1 MNWGFDLS
9 SNHPLTQVFRMF
21 RVDYGGPGVTIL
33 LTFALSLILL
43 LIQRSEP
50 KKRRIV
56 VVLSLV
62 ALELIRRFVWYR
74 DIHSEALTA
83 LAIALFLNAFYYL
96 FIGRY
101 NPVPTSDAI
110 QVIGMN
116 D

>member
-1 MNWGFDLS
+1 MTWGFDILTPQ
-9 SNHPLTQVFRMF
+9 PLTQAFRMF

-33 LTFALSLILL
+33 LTVAIGLLLL

-56 VVLSLV
+56 LILALV

-83 LAIALFLNAFYYL
+83 IAIALFVNAFYYL

-101 NPVPTSDAI
+101 NPVPTSDDI